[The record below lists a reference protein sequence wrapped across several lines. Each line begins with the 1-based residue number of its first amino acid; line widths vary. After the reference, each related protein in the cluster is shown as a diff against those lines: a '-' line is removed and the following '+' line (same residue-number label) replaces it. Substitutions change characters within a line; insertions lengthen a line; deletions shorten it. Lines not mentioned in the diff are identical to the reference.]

1 MRPPI
6 PGDRDLAGSHPTA
19 NAFNWLAKRQVGNA
33 IVYAS
38 ERYAGGRLLDIGCGE
53 KPYAGVFAGR
63 VTEHIGVDHE
73 DSPNQLGNVDIFASA
88 YDIPVAA
95 SSFRTALMS
104 ELLEHLEEP
113 GRAIAEAA
121 RVLEPEGHLILTTPL
136 FWVLHEE
143 PRDFYRY
150 TPHGLRW
157 LIEQSGLEVVEITPI
172 AGQWSTLALM
182 ASYALQKSLNWRL
195 ATVARGL
202 QHLGLQLD
210 RRDFRPWMAYNH
222 LAVAR
227 KPADHGSGRR
237 PQLQ

>member
-1 MRPPI
+1 M
-6 PGDRDLAGSHPTA
+6 H
-19 NAFNWLAKRQVGNA
+19 
-33 IVYAS
+33 AS
-38 ERYAGGRLLDIGCGE
+38 ERYAAGQLLDVGCGE
-53 KPYAGVFAGR
+53 KPYAQVFAPH
-63 VTEHIGVDHE
+63 VTEHVGVDHE
-73 DSPNQLGNVDIFASA
+73 DSPNRLGNVDIFASA
-88 YDIPVAA
+88 YDIPVEPD
-95 SSFRTALMS
+95 SFQTVLMS

-121 RVLEPEGHLILTTPL
+121 RVLEPGGHLILTTPL

-182 ASYALQKSLNWRL
+182 TSYALQRSLNWRL
-195 ATVARGL
+195 ASVARVV
-202 QHLGLQLD
+202 QHVGMWLD
-210 RRDFRPWMAYNH
+210 TRDFRAWMAYNH

-227 KPADHGSGRR
+227 KPDEPGSG
-237 PQLQ
+237 